1 MTANQAT
8 SAATAAIANDD
19 CANPS
24 RLGAIEMQSPP
35 QELNRRILIVD
46 DNRAIHDD
54 FRKILCAT
62 EHDSGLRELEA
73 SLFGDTDT
81 SPVPNNTYEVEFA
94 LQGEEAFQIVRTAVS
109 EGRPFALAFVDMR
122 MPPGWD
128 GLETIERLWA
138 VDPDIHAVICTAY
151 SDHSWAD
158 IVKRLVKQ
166 QQWLILKKPFDNAEV
181 CQMAAALTEK
191 WNLQKQLRSKIA
203 DLARSNIDLDRKVAA
218 RTSELK
224 MEIVERTR
232 AQESQTE
239 LTRILRRSE
248 KRFRQLADAMP
259 QIVWTAN
266 PFGKMDYF
274 NQRWFDYAQTTLEQ
288 SKGLGWVS
296 LLHPDDQQEC
306 LDSWTATVAEGRK
319 THECLCRVKQ
329 ASDEAYRWHLVRAVA
344 VCGADGKIEKWFGT
358 CTDIESQKATELAA
372 QVANRSK
379 GEFLANMSHEIR
391 TPMNGILGLSE
402 LLLDTELTTEQ
413 RTSLDMVKSSAE
425 LLMAITNDILDFS
438 KIEAGK
444 LQLIPAPIAFRKL
457 LGQTVQSFGLRA
469 SEKQIEL
476 ACHIAADVP
485 DDLVGDDLRLRQ
497 VVVNLVGNA
506 VKFTAHGEVIV
517 EVKSEPAGEGQCR
530 LCISVRDTGIGIP
543 DQQQALIFESFAQA
557 DGSTT
562 RRFGGTGLGLAIA
575 ARLAGLMGGS
585 ISVES
590 KPGVGSTFHFTAV
603 LGTQHVARPAPACDD
618 DLPDL
623 RVLVVDDNRTNC
635 LILEEAV
642 AGWQMKP
649 TTVNNGLSALEAL
662 RQAVTQG
669 QPFNLVL
676 LDAVMPEMDG
686 FEVAR
691 RYRAEPC
698 LAGATIMMLS
708 SADRDSDA
716 VRCRELGIV
725 CYLRKPIT
733 TAELHEAIK
742 KALGHQPLLTPR
754 QASTS
759 SSLTKGLTRKLT
771 ILLAEDNVVNQRV
784 ALGMLERR
792 GHTVSVAA
800 NGADAL
806 AALAVQR
813 FDIVLMDVQMPE
825 LDGIQT
831 TAAIRQTELGSC
843 RHIPIIAMTAHA
855 MKGDRE
861 RCLAA
866 GMDDYLTKPINPNS
880 LREVIERWTPAAS
893 PQETQKAEAL
903 TALIADSNSAQLQAT
918 CQYSSGP

>member
-1 MTANQAT
+1 
-8 SAATAAIANDD
+8 
-19 CANPS
+19 
-24 RLGAIEMQSPP
+24 MQSPP

-54 FRKILCAT
+54 FRKILCVT

-81 SPVPNNTYEVEFA
+81 SPVPSNTYEVEFA
-94 LQGEEAFQIVRTAVS
+94 LQGEEAFQKVRTAVS

-128 GLETIERLWA
+128 GLETIEHLWA

-218 RTSELK
+218 RTADLK

-259 QIVWTAN
+259 QIVWTAD

-296 LLHPDDQQEC
+296 LLHPDDQQEN
-306 LDSWTATVAEGRK
+306 LDAWTAAVRQGKE
-319 THECLCRVKQ
+319 THECLCRVKR
-329 ASDEAYRWHLVRAVA
+329 ASDGTYRWHLLRAIV
-344 VCGADGKIEKWFGT
+344 VCGADGRIEKWFGT
-358 CTDIESQKATELAA
+358 CTDIESQKATEVAA

-413 RTSLDMVKSSAE
+413 RASLDMVKSSAE
-425 LLMAITNDILDFS
+425 ILMAITNDILDFS

-444 LQLIPAPIAFRKL
+444 LQLFPTPIAFRKL

-497 VVVNLVGNA
+497 VIVNLVGNA
-506 VKFTAHGEVIV
+506 IKFTEHGEVIIDA
-517 EVKSEPAGEGQCR
+517 KSEPAGDGQCR

-543 DQQQALIFESFAQA
+543 DEQQALIFESFAQA

-562 RRFGGTGLGLAIA
+562 RRFGGTGLGLAIV
-575 ARLAGLMGGS
+575 ARLAGLMGGR

-590 KPGVGSTFHFTAV
+590 KPGVGSTFQFTAV
-603 LGTQHVARPAPACDD
+603 LGTQHIVRPAPACDV
-618 DLPDL
+618 DLRDL

-691 RYRAEPC
+691 RYRTEPC

-716 VRCRELGIV
+716 VRCGELGIAR
-725 CYLRKPIT
+725 YLRKPIA
-733 TAELHEAIK
+733 TAELQEAIK
-742 KALGHQPLLTPR
+742 TALGHRPLPASR
-754 QASTS
+754 QASIS
-759 SSLTKGLTRKLT
+759 SSLTMGPARKLT

-784 ALGMLERR
+784 AVGMLERR
-792 GHTVSVAA
+792 GHIVSVAD
-800 NGADAL
+800 NGEDAL

-813 FDIVLMDVQMPE
+813 FDIVLMDVQMPK
-825 LDGIQT
+825 LDGIQA
-831 TAAIRQTELGSC
+831 TAAIRQTELGSG
-843 RHIPIIAMTAHA
+843 RHIPIVAMTAHA

-866 GMDDYLTKPINPNS
+866 GMDDYLAKPINANS
-880 LREVIERWTPAAS
+880 LRDMIERWTSEAS
-893 PQETQKAEAL
+893 PQETQTLDALSVEAL
-903 TALIADSNSAQLQAT
+903 PAVMADSNSAQLQAT
-918 CQYSSGP
+918 CRLSSGL